1 MAGIGMARD
10 LSDLRLV
17 ARGER
22 ILGRVRAR
30 EGRLKEALSLL
41 SSSVAM
47 LRRSGAQVDAARA
60 ALDYVIAAQG
70 VADGNNYQT
79 TQELLGY
86 AIETFDRTRSTRDL
100 QIAQIIAQ
108 RVGQEPTAIGR

>member
-1 MAGIGMARD
+1 MARD

-60 ALDYVIAAQG
+60 ALDYVIAAQSLTG
-70 VADGNNYQT
+70 GNNHHAT
-79 TQELLGY
+79 RELLGY
-86 AIETFDRTRSTRDL
+86 AIDTFGRTRSMRDL
-100 QIAQIIAQ
+100 QVAQLIAQ
-108 RVGQEPTAIGR
+108 RVGQEPTAISH